1 MLKPVKIFLLSIFLI
16 SFFSAISVF
25 AQYNPIGVPKITNFE
40 SKDYGYESQNFD
52 ISQGKDGLI
61 YFGNTNGIIEY
72 DNHSWNIIRMPGSPS
87 IDVDCYDRIFVG
99 GFNTLGY
106 LKKTRFGTKL
116 VSILNHDIQTPGQIN
131 KIVALCGESFFAT
144 DTCIYKYQN
153 DELSHF
159 LSPGKPV
166 KIFKVAGELYVHVME
181 EGLYLYDNE
190 SLVLVED
197 MSQFKDNGFHD
208 ITVFDGN
215 LVFKPRRSIGL
226 FVQTKQGSKRFKT
239 QVDRMLQGANVS
251 RLVNYRNDY
260 LIIGTEVNGIFI
272 IDKRGKLVFHLN
284 KSSGLAD
291 NHISNIFIDKE
302 RQIWVSTFNGISY
315 IDFSSPFTY
324 FTSDQRLNVSIL
336 SVIKHQSRLYISTN
350 QGVYYKLGAKKRN
363 VNLAYNDFLSLF
375 EKVENLNLRVKKLVS
390 LNAYLYA
397 CTDYG
402 LYVIRD
408 AKAELLL
415 EGDFEDISESSYY
428 PNQLYISSSNGLML
442 ATQNADGGL
451 EKKGY
456 VKSLDYSIRTI
467 AEDENGSVWLGSNN
481 DGLFRVDFTKPEEL
495 NPPFIHI
502 QRGYGLPVNY
512 DWIDVYQTQTGI
524 LFSTYNG
531 VYRYNENSLFV
542 KDSSMGLDFADDN
555 RWVYPIHEDEE
566 GNLWFSSGLKD
577 TYRKQSGLSILNP
590 DKENYNLN
598 FSPFQLISDRTIES
612 IYRDATGVTWFGSI
626 NGLIRYQDDHIP
638 KDTSSIPC
646 ILRHVSIE
654 GDTVLF
660 DKSVFTNQSKLL
672 NSLVV
677 FTHRQNNI
685 RFEFSAP
692 FYQSGDNLTYQTKL
706 EGFQDEWTSW
716 SSEYYKEYTNLRS
729 NNYVFKVRARSPFG
743 QVSET
748 TSFEFQVRPPV
759 YYAWW
764 AFLFYAAFLSTLIF
778 MLNKR
783 REYRHA
789 KEKYELESI
798 IASRT
803 EELLKQKE
811 QTERL
816 VNRILPKRTVEEIR
830 TKGKASSRRYEM
842 ATVLFADIQG
852 FTKIAEETRPE
863 ILIKQLDIIFKSFD
877 QIIEKYDI
885 EKIKTIGDAYMCAGG
900 IPTPNSTNPIEVVL
914 AALEMQA
921 IVAQINKDESVDFKV
936 RVGVHTGPLVA
947 GVIGTQRIAY
957 DIWGD
962 TVNIAS
968 RMETHGEVSQV
979 NISSTTYSHVKD
991 FFHCMYRGKNPVK
1004 YKGDLDMYYI
1014 KGIRQ
1019 ELSKGRSAIA
1029 PNEDFIVKLQMVRL
1043 QDLQNDILDKLE
1055 KNLPK
1060 NLYYHNLKHTVNVF
1074 YQTETIA
1081 RLEGVNERQML
1092 LLKTAALFHDIG
1104 YLVSYD
1110 YHEEKGVE
1118 IAQKTLPGYHYSQD
1132 QITQV
1137 CELIL
1142 ATKSP
1147 QKPQNLLQEIICDA
1161 DLDYLGRPDFIP
1173 TSQNLFRE
1181 LFERNKIGTIEQ
1193 WNRMQMKFME
1203 KHRYFTAS
1211 ARKLRE
1217 PEKQKRLAELKKM
1230 L

>member
-1 MLKPVKIFLLSIFLI
+1 MSILIICLSL
-16 SFFSAISVF
+16 AKSVF
-25 AQYNPIGVPKITNFE
+25 AQYNPIGVPKITNFT

-61 YFGNTNGIIEY
+61 YFGNTNGVIEY
-72 DNHSWNIIRMPGSPS
+72 DNHSWDIIRMSGTPS
-87 IDVDCYDRIFVG
+87 IDVDCYDKVFVG
-99 GFNTLGY
+99 GFNTIGCLN
-106 LKKTRFGTKL
+106 KTRFGTKL
-116 VSILNHDIQTPGQIN
+116 VSLQNQKSNKPGQIN
-131 KIVALCGESFFAT
+131 KIVALCGEVFFAS

-153 DELSHF
+153 DALSVF
-159 LSPGKPV
+159 LSPEKSV
-166 KIFKVAGELYVHVME
+166 EIFKVAGELYVHVME
-181 EGLYLYDNE
+181 TGLYRYENGE
-190 SLVLVED
+190 LVLID
-197 MSQFKDNGFHD
+197 GMSQFKDFGYHD
-208 ITVFDGN
+208 ITIFDGN
-215 LVFKPRRSIGL
+215 LVFKPRRSLGL
-226 FVQTKQGSKRFKT
+226 FVRTKNGSKRFKT
-239 QVDRMLQGANVS
+239 QIDKMLQEANVS
-251 RLVNYRNDY
+251 RLKNYRNQF
-260 LIIGTEVNGIFI
+260 LLIGTKVNGIFI
-272 IDKRGKLVFHLN
+272 IDKQGKLIFHLN

-291 NHISNIFIDKE
+291 NHISNILIDKE
-302 RQIWVSTFNGISY
+302 QQIWVSTFNGISY

-336 SVIKHQSRLYISTN
+336 SLVKHNEQMYLSTN
-350 QGVYYKLGAKKRN
+350 QGVYYKLKQKKRS
-363 VNLAYNDFLSLF
+363 VNFNYNDFLSLF
-375 EKVENLNLRVKKLVS
+375 EKVENLNLRVKKLVN
-390 LNAYLYA
+390 LNDYLYA

-402 LYVIRD
+402 LFIVRD
-408 AKAELLL
+408 YKAELLI
-415 EGDFEDISESSYY
+415 EGDFEDIVESKAHKG
-428 PNQLYISSSNGLML
+428 QIYISSSNGLL
-442 ATQNADGGL
+442 IATQDINGGL
-451 EKKGY
+451 KKTGY
-456 VKSLDYSIRTI
+456 LANLDYNIRTI
-467 AEDENGSVWLGSNN
+467 AEDKEGNVWLGSNN
-481 DGLFRVDFTKPEEL
+481 DGLFRVDFTKQGEL
-495 NPPFIHI
+495 NSEFVHI
-502 QRGYGLPVNY
+502 QRGHGLPANY

-531 VYRYNENSLFV
+531 IYRYNENSLFV
-542 KDSSMGLDFADDN
+542 KDSLLGINFSENN
-555 RWVYPIHEDEE
+555 RWVYPIHEDVK
-566 GNLWFSSGLKD
+566 GRLWFSSGLKE
-577 TYRKQSGLSILNP
+577 TYRKQSGVAKLINQKNKYQVS
-590 DKENYNLN
+590 

-612 IYRDATGVTWFGSI
+612 VYREEKQGVTWFGSI
-626 NGLIRYQDDHIP
+626 NGLIRFQDDYIL
-638 KDTSSIPC
+638 KDTSSVPC
-646 ILRHVSIE
+646 MLRHVSIE

-660 DKSVFTNQSKLL
+660 DKSVYTNKCKLL
-672 NSLVV
+672 NSPVV
-677 FTHRQNNI
+677 FTHQQNNI
-685 RFEFSAP
+685 RFEFTAP
-692 FYQSGDNLTYQTKL
+692 FYQSGNNLTYQTKL
-706 EGFQDEWTSW
+706 EGFQDQWTEW

-729 NNYVFKVRARSPFG
+729 DNYVFKVRARSPFG
-743 QVSET
+743 QVSEI
-748 TSFEFQVRPPV
+748 TSFEFIVKPPL
-759 YYAWW
+759 YLAWW
-764 AFLFYAAFLSTLIF
+764 AFVFYVAFGSSLFFL
-778 MLNKR
+778 LNKR
-783 REYRHA
+783 KEYRHT

-816 VNRILPKRTVEEIR
+816 VNRILPKRTVEEFR
-830 TKGKASSRRYEM
+830 TKGKASSIRYEM
-842 ATVLFADIQG
+842 ATVLFSDIQG

-900 IPTPNSTNPIEVVL
+900 IPTNNSTNPIEVVL

-921 IVAQINKDESVDFKV
+921 IVSQINKEESVDFKV
-936 RVGVHTGPLVA
+936 RIGVHTGPLVA

-962 TVNIAS
+962 TVNMAS
-968 RMETHGEVSQV
+968 RMETHGEVTQV
-979 NISSTTYSHVKD
+979 NISSSTYSHVKD
-991 FFHCMYRGKNPVK
+991 FFHCMYRGKTPVK

-1014 KGIRQ
+1014 KSIRP
-1019 ELSKGRSAIA
+1019 ELAKGRASIL
-1029 PNEDFIVKLQMVRL
+1029 PNEDFIAKLQMVRL

-1081 RLEGVNERQML
+1081 RFEGVTERQML
-1092 LLKTAALFHDIG
+1092 ILKTAALFHDIG
-1104 YLVSYD
+1104 FLVSYD
-1110 YHEEKGVE
+1110 YHEERGTE
-1118 IAQKTLPGYHYSQD
+1118 IAQKTLQGYHYSQN
-1132 QITQV
+1132 QITQI

-1142 ATKSP
+1142 ATKTP

>member
-1 MLKPVKIFLLSIFLI
+1 
-16 SFFSAISVF
+16 
-25 AQYNPIGVPKITNFE
+25 
-40 SKDYGYESQNFD
+40 
-52 ISQGKDGLI
+52 
-61 YFGNTNGIIEY
+61 
-72 DNHSWNIIRMPGSPS
+72 
-87 IDVDCYDRIFVG
+87 
-99 GFNTLGY
+99 
-106 LKKTRFGTKL
+106 
-116 VSILNHDIQTPGQIN
+116 
-131 KIVALCGESFFAT
+131 
-144 DTCIYKYQN
+144 
-153 DELSHF
+153 
-159 LSPGKPV
+159 
-166 KIFKVAGELYVHVME
+166 
-181 EGLYLYDNE
+181 
-190 SLVLVED
+190 
-197 MSQFKDNGFHD
+197 
-208 ITVFDGN
+208 
-215 LVFKPRRSIGL
+215 
-226 FVQTKQGSKRFKT
+226 
-239 QVDRMLQGANVS
+239 MLQDANVS
-251 RLVNYRNDY
+251 KLVNYRNKY

-272 IDKRGKLVFHLN
+272 IDKVGSLVFHLN

-291 NHISNIFIDKE
+291 NHISSIFIDKE
-302 RQIWVSTFNGISY
+302 RQIWVSTYNGISY

-324 FTSDQRLNVSIL
+324 FTGDPRLNVSIL
-336 SVIKHQSRLYISTN
+336 SVTKHKNRLYLSTN
-350 QGVYYKLGAKKRN
+350 QGVYYESNSTKQSLSYDYSN
-363 VNLAYNDFLSLF
+363 FLNLF
-375 EKVENLNLRVKKLVS
+375 EKVDNLNLRVKKIVS
-390 LNAYLYA
+390 LNDYLYA

-402 LYVIRD
+402 LFLIRD
-408 AKAELLL
+408 NDAELLL
-415 EGDFEDISESSYY
+415 EGDFEDLCESHFYK
-428 PNQLYISSSNGLML
+428 NQIYVSSSNGLLL
-442 ATQNADGGL
+442 ASQ
-451 EKKGY
+451 EKNGNLIKNGY
-456 VKSLDYSIRTI
+456 IKNLDYSIRTI
-467 AEDENGSVWLGSNN
+467 AEDKTGSVWLGSNN
-481 DGLFRVDFTKPEEL
+481 DGLFRVDFTKPIEL
-495 NPPFIHI
+495 DAAFVHI
-502 QRGYGLPVNY
+502 QHGYGLPVNY
-512 DWIDVYQTQTGI
+512 DWIDVYRTQTGI
-524 LFSTYNG
+524 LFSTFNG
-531 VYRYNENSLFV
+531 VYRYSDNSLFE
-542 KDSSMGLDFADDN
+542 KDSLLGLNFADDK
-555 RWVYPIHEDEE
+555 RWVYPIHEDSE

-577 TYRKQSGLSILNP
+577 TYRKQSGVASYNPTSGNYQLS
-590 DKENYNLN
+590 
-598 FSPFQLISDRTIES
+598 FVPFHLISDRTIES
-612 IYRDATGVTWFGSI
+612 IYRDEAGVTYFGSI
-626 NGLIRYQDDHIP
+626 NGLIRYRENNIL
-638 KDTSSIPC
+638 KDTLNIPC

-660 DKSVFTNQSKLL
+660 NKSVFTDQNKFLKSP
-672 NSLVV
+672 VV
-677 FTHRQNNI
+677 FNHRQNNI

-692 FYQSGDNLTYQTKL
+692 FYQSGDNLQYQTKL
-706 EGFQDEWTSW
+706 KGFQDEWTDW
-716 SSEYYKEYTNLRS
+716 SPEYYKEYTNLKS
-729 NNYVFKVRARSPFG
+729 NNYVFTVRAKSPLG
-743 QVSET
+743 QMSET
-748 TSFEFQVRPPV
+748 TRFEFSIRPPL
-759 YYAWW
+759 YLAWW
-764 AFLFYAAFLSTLIF
+764 AFVFYVAFLTGLIY

-803 EELLKQKE
+803 EELLNQKE

-877 QIIEKYDI
+877 DIIEKYDI

-900 IPTPNSTNPIEVVL
+900 IPTANSTNPIEVVL
-914 AALEMQA
+914 AALEMQT
-921 IVAQINKDESVDFKV
+921 IVSQINKEEAVDFKV
-936 RVGVHTGPLVA
+936 RIGVHTGPLVA
-947 GVIGTQRIAY
+947 GVVGTQRIAY

-968 RMETHGEVSQV
+968 RMETHGEASQV
-979 NISSTTYSHVKD
+979 NISATTYSHVKE

-1014 KGIRQ
+1014 KGIRP
-1019 ELSKGRSAIA
+1019 ELSKGRASLS
-1029 PNEDFIVKLQMVRL
+1029 PNEDFIIKLQMVRL

-1081 RLEGVNERQML
+1081 RLEGVSERQML

-1118 IAQKTLPGYHYSQD
+1118 IAHKTLPGYHYSPE
-1132 QITQV
+1132 QIAQIS
-1137 CELIL
+1137 ELIMV
-1142 ATKSP
+1142 TKSP

-1193 WNRMQMKFME
+1193 WNKMQMKFME

>member
-1 MLKPVKIFLLSIFLI
+1 MIKLVKIFFLSIFLI
-16 SFFSAISVF
+16 SIFCSKSAF

-72 DNHSWNIIRMPGSPS
+72 DNHSWDIIRMSGTPS
-87 IDVDCYDRIFVG
+87 IDVDCYERNFVG
-99 GFNTLGY
+99 GFNTIGY
-106 LKKTRFGTKL
+106 LKKTRYGTKL
-116 VSILNHDIQTPGQIN
+116 ISLLNQEIEKPGQIN
-131 KIVALCGESFFAT
+131 KIVALCGECFFAT

-153 DELSHF
+153 DELSIF
-159 LSPGKPV
+159 LSDRKPV
-166 KIFKVAGELYVHVME
+166 KIFKVAGELYVHIME
-181 EGLYLYDNE
+181 KGLLHYKNGNLEQIEGL
-190 SLVLVED
+190 
-197 MSQFKDNGFHD
+197 SQFKDYGFHD
-208 ITVFDGN
+208 ITYFDGN

-226 FVQTKQGSKRFKT
+226 FVQTEQGSKRFKT
-239 QVDRMLQGANVS
+239 QIDKMLQDANVS
-251 RLVNYRNDY
+251 RLVNYRNEY

-272 IDKRGKLVFHLN
+272 IDKQGKLVFHFN

-324 FTSDQRLNVSIL
+324 FTSNQRLNVSIL
-336 SVIKHQSRLYISTN
+336 SVTQHKNRLYLSTN
-350 QGVYYKLGAKKRN
+350 QGVYYKMEPKKRS
-363 VNLAYNDFLSLF
+363 VNFDYNDFLSLF

-390 LNAYLYA
+390 LNDFLYA

-402 LYVIRD
+402 LFLIRD
-408 AKAELLL
+408 GDAELLL
-415 EGDFEDISESSYY
+415 EGDFEDLTESQFYLD
-428 PNQLYISSSNGLML
+428 QIYISTSNGLLL
-442 ATQNADGGL
+442 ASQVANEEL
-451 EKKGY
+451 EKIGY
-456 VKSLDYSIRTI
+456 IKNLDYSIRTI
-467 AEDENGSVWLGSNN
+467 AEDQNGRVWLGSNN
-481 DGLFRVDFTKPEEL
+481 DGLFRVDFTKPSEL
-495 NPPFIHI
+495 NSAFVHI

-512 DWIDVYQTQTGI
+512 DWIDVYKTRTGI

-542 KDSSMGLDFADDN
+542 KDSLLGLNFSSDK
-555 RWVYPIHEDEE
+555 RWVYPIHEDEK

-577 TYRKQSGLSILNP
+577 TYRKQSGIAVFNP
-590 DKENYNLN
+590 EKGNYNLR

-612 IYRDATGVTWFGSI
+612 IYRDKTGVTWFGSI
-626 NGLIRYQDDHIP
+626 NGLIRYQDNHIP
-638 KDTSSIPC
+638 SDTSSVPC

-660 DKSVFTNQSKLL
+660 DKSVFTNQSNLL
-672 NSLVV
+672 NSPVV

-692 FYQSGDNLTYQTKL
+692 FYQSGDNLSYQTKL
-706 EGFQDEWTSW
+706 EGFQDEWTEW
-716 SSEYYKEYTNLRS
+716 APEYYKEYTNLRS
-729 NNYVFKVRARSPFG
+729 NNYVFKVRARSPFS

-748 TSFEFQVRPPV
+748 TNFEFTVKTPL
-759 YYAWW
+759 YLAWW
-764 AFLFYAAFLSTLIF
+764 AFVFYLAFGSSLVY

-783 REYRHA
+783 REYHHT

-830 TKGKASSRRYEM
+830 TKGKASSKRYEM

-852 FTKIAEETRPE
+852 FTKIAAETRPE

-877 QIIEKYDI
+877 EVIEKYDI

-900 IPTPNSTNPIEVVL
+900 IPTSNSTNPIEVAL
-914 AALEMQA
+914 AALEMQT
-921 IVAQINKDESVDFKV
+921 VVSQINKEESVDFKV
-936 RVGVHTGPLVA
+936 RIGVHTGPLVA

-979 NISSTTYSHVKD
+979 NISATTYSHVKD
-991 FFHCMYRGKNPVK
+991 FLHCMYRGKNPVK

-1014 KGIRQ
+1014 KGIRP
-1019 ELSKGRSAIA
+1019 ELSKGRSLIA
-1029 PNEDFIVKLQMVRL
+1029 PNENFIIKLQMVRL

-1092 LLKTAALFHDIG
+1092 HLKTAALFHDIG

-1118 IAQKTLPGYHYSQD
+1118 IAQKTLPGYHYSQE
-1132 QITQV
+1132 QISQIS
-1137 CELIL
+1137 ELIL
-1142 ATKSP
+1142 ATKAP

-1181 LFERNKIGTIEQ
+1181 LFDRNKIGTIEQ

-1203 KHRYFTAS
+1203 KHHYFTAS